1 MCFFLHHKETFK
13 LHRNFTLSI
22 YWPFFYVYFTSDCS
36 VIQQKD
42 VKSWFAEINVNME
55 KIQEIS
61 KTILGLYELWRTY
74 DEKKEIQDLLSKMPK
89 PRPPPQQQQQQPTQ
103 QNQQTQNQTQQ

>member
-1 MCFFLHHKETFK
+1 MLIFFIFWLN
-13 LHRNFTLSI
+13 R
-22 YWPFFYVYFTSDCS
+22 S
-36 VIQQKD
+36 VILQKD

-74 DEKKEIQDLLSKMPK
+74 DEKKEIQDLLNKMPK
-89 PRPPPQQQQQQPTQ
+89 PRPPPQQQPQQQTQ

>member
-1 MCFFLHHKETFK
+1 
-13 LHRNFTLSI
+13 
-22 YWPFFYVYFTSDCS
+22 
-36 VIQQKD
+36 
-42 VKSWFAEINVNME
+42 ME

-89 PRPPPQQQQQQPTQ
+89 PRPPPQQQQQQQPQQNQ

>member
-1 MCFFLHHKETFK
+1 MVGINIIFILLIGSFPLSD
-13 LHRNFTLSI
+13 HRYLSL
-22 YWPFFYVYFTSDCS
+22 FS
-36 VIQQKD
+36 VILQKD

-74 DEKKEIQDLLSKMPK
+74 DEKKEIQDLLAKMPK
-89 PRPPPQQQQQQPTQ
+89 PRLSPPPQTQPSQPNQ
-103 QNQQTQNQTQQ
+103 QNQNQQ

>member
-1 MCFFLHHKETFK
+1 MSCFIFFL
-13 LHRNFTLSI
+13 N
-22 YWPFFYVYFTSDCS
+22 CS
-36 VIQQKD
+36 VILQKD

-74 DEKKEIQDLLSKMPK
+74 DEKKEIQELLAKMPK
-89 PRPPPQQQQQQPTQ
+89 PRQAPQQQQQPQQPQQQQAQ
-103 QNQQTQNQTQQ
+103 QNQQAQNQTQQ

>member
-1 MCFFLHHKETFK
+1 
-13 LHRNFTLSI
+13 
-22 YWPFFYVYFTSDCS
+22 
-36 VIQQKD
+36 
-42 VKSWFAEINVNME
+42 ME

-89 PRPPPQQQQQQPTQ
+89 PRPPPQQQQQQQQPNQ
-103 QNQQTQNQTQQ
+103 QNQQAQNQTQQ

>member
-1 MCFFLHHKETFK
+1 MLIFFIFWL
-13 LHRNFTLSI
+13 N
-22 YWPFFYVYFTSDCS
+22 CS
-36 VIQQKD
+36 VILQKD

-74 DEKKEIQDLLSKMPK
+74 DEKKEIQDLLNKMPK
-89 PRPPPQQQQQQPTQ
+89 PRPPPQQQPQQQTQ

>member
-1 MCFFLHHKETFK
+1 MFFLF
-13 LHRNFTLSI
+13 
-22 YWPFFYVYFTSDCS
+22 PFSNHFS

-74 DEKKEIQDLLSKMPK
+74 DEKKEIQDLLNKMPK
-89 PRPPPQQQQQQPTQ
+89 PRPPPPQQQQQQQQSTQ

>member
-1 MCFFLHHKETFK
+1 M
-13 LHRNFTLSI
+13 
-22 YWPFFYVYFTSDCS
+22 
-36 VIQQKD
+36 IQQKD
-42 VKSWFAEINVNME
+42 VKSWFAEVNVNME

-74 DEKKEIQDLLSKMPK
+74 DEKKEIQELLSKMPK
-89 PRPPPQQQQQQPTQ
+89 PRPPPQQQQQQQQSTQ

>member
-1 MCFFLHHKETFK
+1 M
-13 LHRNFTLSI
+13 I
-22 YWPFFYVYFTSDCS
+22 FYCS
-36 VIQQKD
+36 VILQKD

-74 DEKKEIQDLLSKMPK
+74 DEKKEIQELLSKMPR
-89 PRPPPQQQQQQPTQ
+89 PRPPPQQQQQQQTQ
-103 QNQQTQNQTQQ
+103 PNQQPQNQTQQ

>member
-1 MCFFLHHKETFK
+1 M
-13 LHRNFTLSI
+13 
-22 YWPFFYVYFTSDCS
+22 
-36 VIQQKD
+36 QKD

-74 DEKKEIQDLLSKMPK
+74 DEKKEIQELLAKMPK
-89 PRPPPQQQQQQPTQ
+89 PRQAPQQQQQPQQPQQQQAQ
-103 QNQQTQNQTQQ
+103 QNQQAQNQTQQ

>member
-1 MCFFLHHKETFK
+1 MFSRQFFL
-13 LHRNFTLSI
+13 
-22 YWPFFYVYFTSDCS
+22 YFFSFFFLNYIS
-36 VIQQKD
+36 VILQKD

-74 DEKKEIQDLLSKMPK
+74 DEKKEIQELLAKMPK
-89 PRPPPQQQQQQPTQ
+89 PRQAPQQQQQPQQPQQQQPQ

>member
-1 MCFFLHHKETFK
+1 MPIFFIFWL
-13 LHRNFTLSI
+13 N
-22 YWPFFYVYFTSDCS
+22 CS
-36 VIQQKD
+36 VILQKD

-74 DEKKEIQDLLSKMPK
+74 DEKKEIQDLLNKMPK
-89 PRPPPQQQQQQPTQ
+89 PRPPPQQQPQQQTQ

>member
-1 MCFFLHHKETFK
+1 MSSTRMVRINTEKYLNSFFFD
-13 LHRNFTLSI
+13 
-22 YWPFFYVYFTSDCS
+22 FFGLICALFYS
-36 VIQQKD
+36 VILQKD

-89 PRPPPQQQQQQPTQ
+89 PRPNPQQQQQQTQ

>member
-1 MCFFLHHKETFK
+1 MAFF
-13 LHRNFTLSI
+13 S
-22 YWPFFYVYFTSDCS
+22 PFYS
-36 VIQQKD
+36 VILQKD

-74 DEKKEIQDLLSKMPK
+74 DEKKEIQDLLAKMPK
-89 PRPPPQQQQQQPTQ
+89 PRPPPQQQQQQSTQ

>member
-1 MCFFLHHKETFK
+1 MY
-13 LHRNFTLSI
+13 SI
-22 YWPFFYVYFTSDCS
+22 GLVIQGMPIFRIMISLMVCALFSRFS
-36 VIQQKD
+36 VILQKD

-61 KTILGLYELWRTY
+61 KTILGLFELWRTY

-89 PRPPPQQQQQQPTQ
+89 PRAPPQQNQSQPQPQQQS
-103 QNQQTQNQTQQ
+103 QQTQQTQ

>member
-1 MCFFLHHKETFK
+1 MC
-13 LHRNFTLSI
+13 NIFTI
-22 YWPFFYVYFTSDCS
+22 GVCRCS
-36 VIQQKD
+36 VILQKD

-61 KTILGLYELWRTY
+61 KTILALYELWRTY

-89 PRPPPQQQQQQPTQ
+89 PRPPPQQQQQQTQQTQ
-103 QNQQTQNQTQQ
+103 QNQQTQNQSQQ

>member
-1 MCFFLHHKETFK
+1 MFFIFWL
-13 LHRNFTLSI
+13 N
-22 YWPFFYVYFTSDCS
+22 CS
-36 VIQQKD
+36 VILQKD

-74 DEKKEIQDLLSKMPK
+74 DEKKEIQDLLNKMPK
-89 PRPPPQQQQQQPTQ
+89 PRPPPQQQPQQQTQ

>member
-1 MCFFLHHKETFK
+1 MFLFI
-13 LHRNFTLSI
+13 NQI
-22 YWPFFYVYFTSDCS
+22 FYSLFHS

-74 DEKKEIQDLLSKMPK
+74 DEKKEIQELLNKMPK
-89 PRPPPQQQQQQPTQ
+89 PRPPPQQQQQQQSTQ

>member
-1 MCFFLHHKETFK
+1 MIFRTLFILTNSIDNLQNVNFNLFFFSPT
-13 LHRNFTLSI
+13 N
-22 YWPFFYVYFTSDCS
+22 S

-74 DEKKEIQDLLSKMPK
+74 DEKKEIQELLNKMPK
-89 PRPPPQQQQQQPTQ
+89 PRPPPQQQQQQQQSTQ